1 MEHYIESEQN
11 KWLKKVKALQQK
23 KYRQQYGQFLVEGL
37 RFLEEALQR
46 NARIEAILVAEDE
59 LEAVK
64 ASLAGYEGLLLVVK
78 KGFWKGAEYH
88 YTAGRSGDRL

>member
-1 MEHYIESEQN
+1 MEQYIESDQN

-37 RFLEEALQR
+37 RFLEEALQK

-59 LEAVK
+59 LEAAKTLLGDFEGPLFVVK
-64 ASLAGYEGLLLVVK
+64 RGLL
-78 KGFWKGAEYH
+78 
-88 YTAGRSGDRL
+88 